1 MFRLAKPA
9 RGIITSFNMLSSRL
23 FRWCLPILTGAVC
36 LTGFCGGTNV
46 TVSAASLTPPIG
58 PGTHAL
64 AYTAPD
70 PRTPETDGQT
80 SLRPL
85 SPNDIILMSV
95 FGEDDLTTKTT
106 IDKNGA
112 VILPLLGQV
121 KIGGLTLNEATEL
134 IRRLYDKDYLVNPQV
149 TLTIAQY
156 AERRFSVLGQVQ
168 RPGSYDFPPIDS
180 VNLLEAIA
188 MAGGYTRLGS
198 PSRVTVRRIV
208 NDKVKVILVD
218 ASKLA
223 RGKDKED
230 KGSFP
235 ILPNDVVTVGERT
248 F

>member
-1 MFRLAKPA
+1 M
-9 RGIITSFNMLSSRL
+9 IV
-23 FRWCLPILTGAVC
+23 GAVC
-36 LTGFCGGTNV
+36 LTGFSEGTNDHASA
-46 TVSAASLTPPIG
+46 VSPIG
-58 PGTHAL
+58 PASEGSN
-64 AYTAPD
+64 APAQTSSAQQ
-70 PRTPETDGQT
+70 PGETDGQT
-80 SLRPL
+80 SLRTL
-85 SPNDIILMSV
+85 SPNDVILMSV
-95 FGEDDLTTKTT
+95 YGEDDLTTKTT

-149 TLTIAQY
+149 TMTIVQY
-156 AERRFSVLGQVQ
+156 AERRFSVMGQVQ

-198 PSRVTVRRIV
+198 PSRVTVRRV
-208 NDKVKVILVD
+208 EHGVVKIYHVD

-223 RGKDKED
+223 RGKE

-235 ILPNDVVTVGERT
+235 ILPDDVVTVGERT